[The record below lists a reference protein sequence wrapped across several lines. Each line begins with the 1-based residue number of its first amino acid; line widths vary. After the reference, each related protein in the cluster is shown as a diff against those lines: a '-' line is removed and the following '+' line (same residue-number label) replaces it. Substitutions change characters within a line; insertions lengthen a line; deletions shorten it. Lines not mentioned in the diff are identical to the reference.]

1 MDIEYKEND
10 KVTPQEMQTLVESI
24 GFGQLR
30 SPERNKVAIDG
41 SLFIASARHDGKLIG
56 LIRLVGDS
64 AYIVHMADMEVH
76 PDFQNKG
83 IGRKLMEMALDFAK
97 SIGVG
102 CGDDYGEFT
111 LFANVGADRFYE
123 KFGFILA
130 PNGMVLTDTKSR
142 RRYELQFQKNW
153 TDKRAQKR

>member
-1 MDIEYKEND
+1 MEIEYRVND
-10 KVTPQEMQTLVESI
+10 NITPEEMQSLVESI

-30 SPERNKVAIDG
+30 SLERNKVAIDS
-41 SLFIASARHDGKLIG
+41 SLFIASARYDGKLIG

-83 IGRKLMEMALDFAK
+83 VGRKLMKMALDFAK
-97 SIGVG
+97 SIKVG

-142 RRYELQFQKNW
+142 RKYELQFQKRW
-153 TDKRAQKR
+153 TEKRAQKR

>member
-1 MDIEYKEND
+1 MDIEYRAND
-10 KVTPQEMQTLVESI
+10 NITPMEMQSLVESI

-30 SPERNKVAIDG
+30 SPERNKVAIAG
-41 SLFIASARHDGKLIG
+41 SLFIASARYEGKLVG

-64 AYIVHMADMEVH
+64 AYIVHMADMDVH

-83 IGRKLMEMALDFAK
+83 VGRKLMEMALKYAK
-97 SIGVG
+97 SIKVG

-142 RRYELQFQKNW
+142 LKYELQFQKKW
-153 TDKRAQKR
+153 TNKRAQKR